1 MQFIPF
7 WHYAFCSRKGRK
19 GLSFSHF
26 SFLSHSC
33 SFFPTAY
40 FCFLSLTHCV
50 LVSYTS
56 CELSISPRTFF
67 EQLWRRKEK
76 ASTTNNSLHNTK
88 TTRSTFN
95 IILWRL
101 LFYFEL
107 LKQKCRGD
115 FHSSLSS
122 YHNWAIQSKRQ
133 TDFNF
138 ELQT

>member
-1 MQFIPF
+1 MPF
-7 WHYAFCSRKGRK
+7 WYCGVCSWKGQK
-19 GLSFSHF
+19 GLSFSHC

-33 SFFPTAY
+33 SFFSY
-40 FCFLSLTHCV
+40 RLLLFF
-50 LVSYTS
+50 VSNTLCLRLLQS
-56 CELSISPRTFF
+56 CELSIATRTFF

-76 ASTTNNSLHNTK
+76 ASTSNNSLHNTK